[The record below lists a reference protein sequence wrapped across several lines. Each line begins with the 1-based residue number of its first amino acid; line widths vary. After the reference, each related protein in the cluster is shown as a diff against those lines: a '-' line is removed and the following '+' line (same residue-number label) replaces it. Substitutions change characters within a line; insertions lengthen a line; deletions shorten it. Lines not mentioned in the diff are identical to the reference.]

1 MPITPVPET
10 PPMKIAR
17 NAIDW
22 RPTLD
27 ALADDVGEWF
37 KVDGPL
43 KSSAVAG
50 REKSLASF
58 ATANGLGV
66 EVTHRNVD
74 GAQWIY
80 ARLVPDAKPKPKPA
94 PALRAEAAGV
104 DLEPVVRHPAA
115 LDDAPRE
122 HQCDLCGD
130 TFRTNI
136 RLRQHQA
143 NAHKAS

>member
-10 PPMKIAR
+10 PPMKLHR

-22 RPTLD
+22 RATLD
-27 ALADDVGEWF
+27 ALADDPGEWY

-43 KSSAVAG
+43 ESNTVVG
-50 REKSLASF
+50 RERSLVKF
-58 ATANGLGV
+58 AEANDLEV
-66 EVTHRNVD
+66 EVTHRTVD
-74 GAQWIY
+74 GGHWVY
-80 ARLVPDAKPKPKPA
+80 ARLVPDAKPKPEPKPA
-94 PALRAEAAGV
+94 PKADPPVAAVPTPPRA
-104 DLEPVVRHPAA
+104 PA
-115 LDDAPRE
+115 LDDAPHE

-130 TFRTNI
+130 TFRTNT

>member
-22 RPTLD
+22 RPVLD
-27 ALADDVGEWF
+27 ALAANPGEWF

-43 KSSAVAG
+43 KSNAVPG
-50 REKSLASF
+50 REKSLVKF
-58 ATANGLGV
+58 AEANGLVV

-74 GAQWIY
+74 GAQWVY

-94 PALRAEAAGV
+94 PALRAEASGV
-104 DLEPVVRHPAA
+104 DL
-115 LDDAPRE
+115 
-122 HQCDLCGD
+122 G
-130 TFRTNI
+130 
-136 RLRQHQA
+136 
-143 NAHKAS
+143 S

>member
-27 ALADDVGEWF
+27 ALADDPGEWF

-43 KSSAVAG
+43 ESNTVVG
-50 REKSLASF
+50 REKSLVKF
-58 ATANGLGV
+58 ADANGLGV

-74 GAQWIY
+74 GAQWVY
-80 ARLVPDAKPKPKPA
+80 ARLVPDAKPKASPAPKPKPETRE
-94 PALRAEAAGV
+94 PA
-104 DLEPVVRHPAA
+104 PVVRHPATVGDYPYA
-115 LDDAPRE
+115 
-122 HQCDLCGD
+122 CDLCGD
-130 TFRTNI
+130 TFRTNT